1 MTFDISF
8 SFPFY
13 SQTVWFTGVL
23 LESGEVWKENSS
35 MGLRYRKVTCLPLW
49 LSPEGL
55 RVGPIRSNE
64 HLIFCSIV
72 DTRQFPFDCSSSASS
87 TLVTQESNLGQTHR
101 KKMVYW
107 VLFWCS
113 CFRVLWSSTTRALS
127 LQSYV
132 SGRCNTVEDGEQ
144 SGRL

>member
-35 MGLRYRKVTCLPLW
+35 VGLRYWKVIFLPLW

-55 RVGPIRSNE
+55 RVGLIHSNE
-64 HLIFCSIV
+64 YLIFCSII
-72 DTRQFPFDCSSSASS
+72 DTRQFPYDCSSSTSS
-87 TLVTQESNLGQTHR
+87 TLIALESNLGQTR
-101 KKMVYW
+101 KRLVSFF
-107 VLFWCS
+107 LFQCI
-113 CFRVLWSSTTRALS
+113 CFTVLWSSSTHVLS
-127 LQSYV
+127 LQSYI
-132 SGRCNTVEDGEQ
+132 SGRCNTMEDGEQ